1 MTPACPHCGARLAP
15 GAASCFLC
23 HARVAGTEGAAEP
36 PRVPEP
42 DAQALAGRSL
52 HLGSLMLVIALIA
65 VCLGVIQQAPGV
77 GVPLAIGSGL
87 ALARTARVSRRRRL
101 AARPLTTADALYT
114 FLASLA
120 LITIAGTSALVA
132 FCVTCFPIG
141 AGLFD
146 SPFGPAGLI
155 LAFAAGFVAAGF
167 VLRLFWKID
176 LGDGS

>member
-1 MTPACPHCGARLAP
+1 VNPAACPHCGARLAP

-23 HARVAGTEGAAEP
+23 HAPLAAGEAGPPPVAP
-36 PRVPEP
+36 PPEP
-42 DAQALAGRSL
+42 QAAAGRAL

-65 VCLGVIQQAPGV
+65 VCLGAIQQAPGV
-77 GVPLAIGSGL
+77 GVPLAIGSAL
-87 ALARTARVSRRRRL
+87 ALARTARVSRRRRR
-101 AARPLTTADALYT
+101 AARPMTAGAAVST

-120 LITIAGTSALVA
+120 LITVAGVSAVVA

-141 AGLFD
+141 AGLID
-146 SPFGPAGLI
+146 RRFGGLGLVPAFL
-155 LAFAAGFVAAGF
+155 AGFVAAGV